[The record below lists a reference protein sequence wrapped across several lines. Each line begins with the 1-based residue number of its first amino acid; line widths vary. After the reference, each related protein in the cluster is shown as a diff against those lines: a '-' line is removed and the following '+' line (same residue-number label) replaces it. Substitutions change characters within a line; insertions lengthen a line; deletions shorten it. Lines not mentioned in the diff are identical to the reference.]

1 MTQFFKTL
9 KTYRNTLLWL
19 LIMVI
24 GGIFGGFVA
33 AAAVCVP
40 LLFIK
45 NNVLKIETL
54 FILFIITFFLG
65 DNFKGIFSFAQ
76 NLRFVILGIGFYV
89 LLRFRLFESN
99 DAKFILPFSI
109 VTTLISVVLSPLG
122 IEASIRGVSYFL
134 MALVIFKLVQLLVAE
149 DVKRFYDLIVTLF
162 CFYFIINLV
171 LFFSPFLGEVYVGD
185 RFTGLMGNPNGLA
198 LVAMFAYG
206 IIDIIRR
213 TDQTSFSRHFF
224 TVFKVLLIVLV
235 VLTGSRTALFSIV
248 IYELTIR
255 LLKHK
260 FLLAIVLL
268 GMVYIYG
275 ISATLSTEAI
285 VESMGL
291 SDYLRVDTLEDASG
305 RTEVWLVAI
314 KEIKEQPWFGKG
326 MLYDNYF
333 INDFADRYIGDNRAR
348 HWYGIWNSYLSL
360 LLNVGVIGLLAFAFF
375 WYKMYSLS
383 KMKIIRVGFLLMCLF
398 SAVSESW
405 MAASMNAYMP
415 VVFLGWALQI
425 YNYKP
430 QKINV

>member
-1 MTQFFKTL
+1 M
-9 KTYRNTLLWL
+9 
-19 LIMVI
+19 
-24 GGIFGGFVA
+24 
-33 AAAVCVP
+33 
-40 LLFIK
+40 
-45 NNVLKIETL
+45 
-54 FILFIITFFLG
+54 
-65 DNFKGIFSFAQ
+65 
-76 NLRFVILGIGFYV
+76 
-89 LLRFRLFESN
+89 
-99 DAKFILPFSI
+99 
-109 VTTLISVVLSPLG
+109 
-122 IEASIRGVSYFL
+122 
-134 MALVIFKLVQLLVAE
+134 
-149 DVKRFYDLIVTLF
+149 
-162 CFYFIINLV
+162 
-171 LFFSPFLGEVYVGD
+171 
-185 RFTGLMGNPNGLA
+185 
-198 LVAMFAYG
+198 
-206 IIDIIRR
+206 
-213 TDQTSFSRHFF
+213 
-224 TVFKVLLIVLV
+224 LIVLII
-235 VLTGSRTALFSIV
+235 LSGSRTALFGIV

-291 SDYLRVDTLEDASG
+291 SDYLRIDTLEDASG

-314 KEIKEQPWFGKG
+314 EEIKEQPWFGKG
-326 MLYDNYF
+326 MLYDSYF

-360 LLNVGVIGLLAFAFF
+360 LLNVGIIGLLAFAFF

-430 QKINV
+430 KEINV